1 MAREP
6 TTASSSATTD
16 YDQEEEIDHHLAEEA
31 LTNKALLQMVLK
43 CHHEVRL
50 RLVVVRTNRDTDG
63 STQTADIDNHIV
75 GSAFEA
81 ISMEHGQAFHTVVDR
96 DHRPHRALVE
106 QLITPQVV
114 HSLLL
119 VNTQIRRN
127 VQSVIRDMHL
137 LRALHYPADQAQSL
151 RRLRPKLYRGITS
164 HAHGQLAIPS
174 AEPGFSYGPTFNRPS
189 RKLQRSSSGNA
200 NDSFAYQATFT
211 KKLRLRERSPA
222 APAALCLKQ

>member
-1 MAREP
+1 MAMEP

-16 YDQEEEIDHHLAEEA
+16 YDAEGELDHHHAEGA
-31 LTNKALLQMVLK
+31 LINKALLQMIFK
-43 CHHEVRL
+43 YHHGVRL
-50 RLVVVRTNRDTDG
+50 RLVVVRTDRHADG

-81 ISMEHGQAFHTVVDR
+81 ISMEHGQAYHTVVDR

-127 VQSVIRDMHL
+127 VL
-137 LRALHYPADQAQSL
+137 
-151 RRLRPKLYRGITS
+151 
-164 HAHGQLAIPS
+164 
-174 AEPGFSYGPTFNRPS
+174 
-189 RKLQRSSSGNA
+189 
-200 NDSFAYQATFT
+200 
-211 KKLRLRERSPA
+211 
-222 APAALCLKQ
+222 

>member
-50 RLVVVRTNRDTDG
+50 RLVVVRTDRDTDG

-151 RRLRPKLYRGITS
+151 RRLRPKLPRNHEPCPWPVGNTLRR
-164 HAHGQLAIPS
+164 AGLQLW
-174 AEPGFSYGPTFNRPS
+174 TNV
-189 RKLQRSSSGNA
+189 QSSVKEATALVIGE
-200 NDSFAYQATFT
+200 YQ
-211 KKLRLRERSPA
+211 
-222 APAALCLKQ
+222 